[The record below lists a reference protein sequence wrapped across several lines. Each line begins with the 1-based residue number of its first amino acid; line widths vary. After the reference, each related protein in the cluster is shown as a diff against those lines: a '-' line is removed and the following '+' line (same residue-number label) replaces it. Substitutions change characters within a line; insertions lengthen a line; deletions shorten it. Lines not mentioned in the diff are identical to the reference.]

1 MSEIEPLIL
10 KAGGVKLIQQPF
22 SHVFIDPEKLSAE
35 PVEGTLSN
43 WNGFHRDRINFEY
56 IHDIWF
62 GDPIFCLITQV
73 LEPRG
78 KKESSAVS

>member
-43 WNGFHRDRINFEY
+43 
-56 IHDIWF
+56 
-62 GDPIFCLITQV
+62 
-73 LEPRG
+73 
-78 KKESSAVS
+78 